1 MDYKTGVGVEKIVKY
16 EIKLLVKNHNTQHI
30 KKFENVLYKVVNTSG
45 LGGTEISSV
54 KEIK

>member
-1 MDYKTGVGVEKIVKY
+1 MDYKTGASVEKIVKY

-30 KKFENVLYKVVNTSG
+30 KKFENVLYKAINTSG